1 MSQKQ
6 REASILILQIIGF
19 IFITVTLVL
28 GGLTV
33 ICALGL
39 EAPNMRNACS
49 NGSLKEVAFTI
60 IGAAGALWGANLMK
74 ESGK

>member
-6 REASILILQIIGF
+6 RDASILILQIIGF
-19 IFITVTLVL
+19 IFIFVTVIL
-28 GGLTV
+28 GALTI
-33 ICALGL
+33 ICALGW
-39 EAPNMRNACS
+39 EAPNMRNACG

-74 ESGK
+74 ENR